1 MNTITQNFKDNL
13 LNTGYKL
20 IYPNSKK
27 IELRIFA
34 KNIFTLVK
42 KAQNTRLTLIQTVS
56 NWNQLFLREDYYKFI
71 KNLKKDE
78 VFIKFFNENGYEKK
92 FIFSTIK
99 IYDEKGMPYNSLFVK
114 KNKEIYLN
122 FDSKSVIIIIN
133 DKFKTKKEKAWIK
146 KQKKK
151 GHFTKNLDSLIN

>member
-13 LNTGYKL
+13 LNTGHKL

-71 KNLKKDE
+71 E
-78 VFIKFFNENGYEKK
+78 
-92 FIFSTIK
+92 
-99 IYDEKGMPYNSLFVK
+99 
-114 KNKEIYLN
+114 NKEYKYFITEFAAL
-122 FDSKSVIIIIN
+122 V
-133 DKFKTKKEKAWIK
+133 
-146 KQKKK
+146 
-151 GHFTKNLDSLIN
+151 DSLQRKRSEI

>member
-13 LNTGYKL
+13 LNTGHKL

-27 IELRIFA
+27 IELRIFT

-114 KNKEIYLN
+114 KIKEIYLN

>member
-1 MNTITQNFKDNL
+1 MNNIAQNFKDNL
-13 LNTGYKL
+13 LNTGHKL

-71 KNLKKDE
+71 KTQTKMKSLLNFLMKTAMRKSLSFLLLKYMMKKE
-78 VFIKFFNENGYEKK
+78 CPITHYLSKKLKK
-92 FIFSTIK
+92 FI
-99 IYDEKGMPYNSLFVK
+99 
-114 KNKEIYLN
+114 
-122 FDSKSVIIIIN
+122 
-133 DKFKTKKEKAWIK
+133 
-146 KQKKK
+146 
-151 GHFTKNLDSLIN
+151 